1 MAEQTTLFDA
11 GQTVL
16 GTERRVW
23 VRFGNRQEISG
34 RSVTSSIKDEVDTAW
49 FGLIRNVSPTG
60 IALSMSRRFE
70 LGAALILEL
79 SAKPEGVLR
88 LPVRVVHA
96 TREKKERWLLGCSFV
111 SPLSEEDLLTC
122 LRE

>member
-1 MAEQTTLFDA
+1 MAEQTTLLNTER
-11 GQTVL
+11 TVL

-23 VRFGNRQEISG
+23 VRFANTQDMSG
-34 RSVTSSIKDEVDTAW
+34 RSVTSLIKDEGDTAW

-60 IALSMSRRFE
+60 IALIISRRFE
-70 LGAALILEL
+70 LGSALILEL
-79 SAKPEGVLR
+79 STKPEGNLR

-96 TREKKERWLLGCSFV
+96 TPDKKGRWLIGCTFV

-122 LRE
+122 LRD